1 MEAWVRAAEGGRV
14 FPPPPAGALLG
25 GWGARPPPPTP
36 FTPIPTPR
44 PAVLARADARA
55 KRGRIPAHHAGAAGA
70 VQGGGLPLH
79 RVPRRRRHPDRSGGD
94 ESAGGGGGVGRHGA
108 HPAGALAHPDP
119 GAGARRSAGR
129 AGGLDERPSGMR
141 GRGWWVRV
149 MGKEG
154 VSRRE
159 GAGEGTRHCVRRSF
173 VGRSQPR
180 PPPAGQT
187 AHNTHT
193 GELVGGAC
201 NAPARTTEGRRGG
214 NSTAGAASGALQ
226 CRPR

>member
-1 MEAWVRAAEGGRV
+1 
-14 FPPPPAGALLG
+14 
-25 GWGARPPPPTP
+25 
-36 FTPIPTPR
+36 
-44 PAVLARADARA
+44 
-55 KRGRIPAHHAGAAGA
+55 
-70 VQGGGLPLH
+70 
-79 RVPRRRRHPDRSGGD
+79 
-94 ESAGGGGGVGRHGA
+94 
-108 HPAGALAHPDP
+108 
-119 GAGARRSAGR
+119 
-129 AGGLDERPSGMR
+129 MR

-214 NSTAGAASGALQ
+214 NSTAGAASGALADEL
-226 CRPR
+226 RALSVSGPWTLNENWITVNGGEI